1 MKDMHGLI
9 YTLRSDPS
17 LGELV
22 AKRNSASIPFCG
34 RYRIIDFILSGMVDA
49 GILDVGIIMER
60 DYQSLLD
67 HLGNGKDWDLS
78 RRRGG
83 LRLLPPFGLPEAY
96 EGHFDGCMEALKS
109 VRSYIEGIS
118 QQDVVL
124 SAGDL
129 VANIDLTAVA
139 DLHRNSGAEMTA
151 VCAGGAPPYPHHRL
165 VPDPD
170 GFARRLIS
178 VENGPGEGLVSLEVY
193 IIKKSLLL
201 ELMDYCAGTGRKH
214 FHRDAVAHY
223 LAGGGRVAVYEHK
236 GYARRIFS
244 ALDYYQTSMDM
255 LHRENMAELFP
266 KGERLVRTK
275 ERAEVSTYYGEEA
288 AVRNC
293 LVADGCYIE
302 GTVEDCI
309 LFRGVHVEKGAVLR
323 RCVIMQDTA
332 VGRNAQLKS
341 VIADKDVTVGEG
353 VFLSGSERLP
363 IIIPKG
369 AVI

>member
-9 YTLRSDPS
+9 YTLRSDPT

-49 GILDVGIIMER
+49 GILDVGVIMER

-67 HLGNGKDWDLS
+67 HLGSGKDWDLA

-83 LRLLPPFGLPEAY
+83 LRLLPPFGLPESY
-96 EGHFDGCMEALKS
+96 EGRFDGCMEALKS
-109 VRSYIEGIS
+109 VRSYIDDIP
-118 QQDVVL
+118 QPDIVL

-139 DLHRNSGAEMTA
+139 DLHRDSGAEMTA
-151 VCAGGAPPYPHHRL
+151 VCAGGAPHYPHHRL
-165 VPDPD
+165 VPDAD

-178 VENGPGEGLVSLEVY
+178 VEGGPGEGLVSLEVY

-201 ELMDYCAGTGRKH
+201 DLMDYCAGTGRKH

-236 GYARRIFS
+236 GYARRIYS
-244 ALDYYQTSMDM
+244 ALDYYQASMDM
-255 LHRENMAELFP
+255 LQLENMAELFP
-266 KGERLVRTK
+266 KGEQLVRTK

-332 VGRNAQLKS
+332 VGRGAQLKCA
-341 VIADKDVTVGEG
+341 IADKDVTVGEG
-353 VFLSGSERLP
+353 VFLAGSERLP

-369 AVI
+369 AVL